1 MGNKIITFENAEFGK
16 IRTVNIDN
24 EIYFIGKDIGELLG
38 YKRPSEFIRQYC
50 DTKFIKKID
59 CKDTSNRLQKM
70 IIINKDNCLFL
81 IQMSKIK
88 SSNYKNKLI
97 NWLKENN
104 LLDNNIIISS
114 RKEIEFIDKLED
126 FLKPYNLTLI
136 RQYSVLNY
144 RIDAYIKE
152 LNIAIEYDE
161 DDHKS
166 YTYEQH
172 EGRQKEIEKE
182 LDCKFIRV
190 SDKFSDEYNIGYIF
204 REMFDVKVA

>member
-1 MGNKIITFENAEFGK
+1 
-16 IRTVNIDN
+16 
-24 EIYFIGKDIGELLG
+24 
-38 YKRPSEFIRQYC
+38 
-50 DTKFIKKID
+50 
-59 CKDTSNRLQKM
+59 
-70 IIINKDNCLFL
+70 
-81 IQMSKIK
+81 MSKIK